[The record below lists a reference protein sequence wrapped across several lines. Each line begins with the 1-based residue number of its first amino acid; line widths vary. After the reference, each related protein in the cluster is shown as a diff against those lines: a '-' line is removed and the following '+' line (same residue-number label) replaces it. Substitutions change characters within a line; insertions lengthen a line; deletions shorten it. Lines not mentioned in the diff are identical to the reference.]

1 MLLSARMS
9 RLTISCPRH
18 PEAFLIEDHR
28 AGDMICSVCALVVG
42 DRVVDVGS
50 EWRTFSDSNSDPS
63 RVGAAE
69 NPLLEND
76 LSTTIGRS
84 TGTEYHNRNAMSSTN
99 RTLLG
104 AFRDINEIADRVGL
118 PRTIT
123 DQAAS
128 YFRQV
133 HEQRRLRNRPRLAVA
148 SGCIYVACK
157 VQSAPRSFKELSSI
171 SGIQASDIAK
181 CYKNIVKVIDASELE
196 LSVHVDSGDFMSRFC
211 SNLGLSVEVQRIAT
225 HIAAIAKEKSITDG
239 RNPTSIAAA
248 AIYMASQASDTKR
261 SQREISEVAGCA
273 ESTIKHS
280 YRLMLSRAPELFPSD
295 SPFYTRI
302 DQLPPS

>member
-1 MLLSARMS
+1 MS
-9 RLTISCPRH
+9 RSTISCPRH

-84 TGTEYHNRNAMSSTN
+84 TTGTEYHNRNAMSSTN
-99 RTLLG
+99 RTLMG

-123 DQAAS
+123 DEAAS
-128 YFRQV
+128 LFKQV
-133 HEQRRLRNRPRLAVA
+133 HEQRRLRNRPRLAIVSA
-148 SGCIYVACK
+148 CIYLACRI
-157 VQSAPRSFKELSSI
+157 QSAPRSFKELSTI
-171 SGIQASDIAK
+171 SGVRAGDIAK
-181 CYKNIVKVIDASELE
+181 CYKNILKIVETPRQE
-196 LSVHVDSGDFMSRFC
+196 LSMRVDSGDFMSRFC
-211 SNLGLSVEVQRIAT
+211 SNLGLPNEVQRVAT
-225 HIAAIAKEKSITDG
+225 HISAVAKEKSITDG

-248 AIYMASQASDTKR
+248 AIYMASQASDTKK

-273 ESTIKHS
+273 ESTIKHC
-280 YRLMLSRAPELFPSD
+280 YRLMIVRAAELIPSD
-295 SPFYTRI
+295 SQFHTRI
-302 DQLPPS
+302 DQLPPC

>member
-1 MLLSARMS
+1 MS
-9 RLTISCPRH
+9 RSTISCPSH
-18 PEAFLIEDHR
+18 PDAFLYEDHH

-50 EWRTFSDSNSDPS
+50 EWRTFSDSVSDPS

-84 TGTEYHNRNAMSSTN
+84 TTGTEYHNRSAMSSTN
-99 RTLLG
+99 RTLMA

-118 PRTIT
+118 PKTIT

-128 YFRQV
+128 LFKQA
-133 HEQRRLRNRPRLAVA
+133 HEQKKLRNRPRVA
-148 SGCIYVACK
+148 IASACIYLACRM
-157 VQSAPRSFKELSSI
+157 QGAPRSLKELSSI
-171 SGIQASDIAK
+171 SGHQTRDIAK
-181 CYKNIVKVIDASELE
+181 CYKCIYKIVNTPNQE
-196 LSVHVDSGDFMSRFC
+196 LSMHVDSGDFMSRFC
-211 SNLGLSVEVQRIAT
+211 SNLDLPIEVQRLAT
-225 HIAAIAKEKSITDG
+225 HIAASAREKSITDG

-248 AIYMASQASDTKR
+248 AIYMASQASDTKK
-261 SQREISEVAGCA
+261 SQKEISEVAGCA

-280 YRLMLSRAPELFPSD
+280 YRLMLSKAKELMPSD
-295 SPFYTRI
+295 SRFYDRI

>member
-1 MLLSARMS
+1 MPRA
-9 RLTISCPRH
+9 TISCPRH
-18 PEAFLIEDHR
+18 PDALLIEDHR
-28 AGDMICSVCALVVG
+28 AGDMICPECGMVVG

-84 TGTEYHNRNAMSSTN
+84 TGTEYHSRNTMSSTN
-99 RTLLG
+99 RTLMG

-118 PRTIT
+118 PRIIT
-123 DQAAS
+123 DAAAS
-128 YFRQV
+128 FFKQV
-133 HEQRRLRNRPRLAVA
+133 HEQRRLRNRPRIAIVSA
-148 SGCIYVACK
+148 CIYIACR
-157 VQSAPRSFKELSSI
+157 AHNAARSLKELGSI
-171 SGIQASDIAK
+171 SGVQAKDIAK
-181 CYKNIVKVIDASELE
+181 CYKNICKILGPNSQE
-196 LSVHVDSGDFMSRFC
+196 LSMHVDSGDFMSRFC
-211 SNLGLSVEVQRIAT
+211 SGLNLSTEIQRVAT
-225 HIAAIAKEKSITDG
+225 HIALVAKEKSITDG

-248 AIYMASQASDTKR
+248 AIYMATQVSDTKK
-261 SQREISEVAGCA
+261 SQKEISEVAGCA

-280 YRLMLSRAPELFPSD
+280 YRLMLSRSAELIPPD
-295 SPFYTRI
+295 SPFHSRI

>member
-1 MLLSARMS
+1 MS
-9 RLTISCPRH
+9 RSTISCPRH
-18 PEAFLIEDHR
+18 PEAVLIEDHR

-50 EWRTFSDSNSDPS
+50 EWRTFSDSNNDPS

-84 TGTEYHNRNAMSSTN
+84 TTGTEYHNRNAMSSTN

-123 DQAAS
+123 DEAAG
-128 YFRQV
+128 FFKRV
-133 HEQRRLRNRPRLAVA
+133 HEQRRLRNRPRLAIA
-148 SGCIYVACK
+148 SACIYIACRM
-157 VQSAPRSFKELSSI
+157 QGAPRSFKELGSI
-171 SGIQASDIAK
+171 SGVQARDIAK
-181 CYKNIVKVIDASELE
+181 CYKNIFKILDTPGQE
-196 LSVHVDSGDFMSRFC
+196 LSMHVDSADFMSRFC
-211 SNLGLSVEVQRIAT
+211 SNLGLPVEVQRVAT
-225 HIAAIAKEKSITDG
+225 HIAAVAREQSITDG

-248 AIYMASQASDTKR
+248 AIYMASQASDTKK
-261 SQREISEVAGCA
+261 SQKEISEVAGCA

-280 YRLMLSRAPELFPSD
+280 YRLMISRAADLIPSD
-295 SPFYTRI
+295 SQFHSRI
-302 DQLPPS
+302 DQLPPA

>member
-1 MLLSARMS
+1 MS
-9 RLTISCPRH
+9 RSTISCPRH

-84 TGTEYHNRNAMSSTN
+84 TTGTEYHNRNAMSSTN
-99 RTLLG
+99 RTLIG

-123 DQAAS
+123 DEAS
-128 YFRQV
+128 SLFRRV
-133 HEQRRLRNRPRLAVA
+133 HEQRRLRNRPRLAIA
-148 SGCIYVACK
+148 SACIYIACRL
-157 VQSAPRSFKELSSI
+157 QGAARSFKELSSI
-171 SGIQASDIAK
+171 SGVQARDIAK
-181 CYKNIVKVIDASELE
+181 CYKNILKIVETPRQE
-196 LSVHVDSGDFMSRFC
+196 LSMHVDSGDFMSRFC
-211 SNLGLSVEVQRIAT
+211 SNLGLSVEVQRVAT
-225 HIAAIAKEKSITDG
+225 HIAAVAKEKSITDG

-280 YRLMLSRAPELFPSD
+280 YRLMLSRAAELIPAD
-295 SPFYTRI
+295 SQFHTRI

>member
-1 MLLSARMS
+1 MS
-9 RLTISCPRH
+9 RSTISCRDH
-18 PEAFLIEDHR
+18 PEAVLIEDHR
-28 AGDMICSVCALVVG
+28 AGDMICSNCGLVVG

-76 LSTTIGRS
+76 LSTRIGMS

-99 RTLLG
+99 RTLL
-104 AFRDINEIADRVGL
+104 AAIRDINEIADRVGL

-123 DQAAS
+123 DEAAS
-128 YFRQV
+128 RFKAV
-133 HEQRRLRNRPRLAVA
+133 HEAKRLRNRPRLAVA
-148 SGCIYVACK
+148 SACIYIACR
-157 VQSAPRSFKELSSI
+157 VDGAPRSFKELSSI
-171 SGIQASDIAK
+171 SGVQARDIAK
-181 CYKNIVKVIDASELE
+181 CYKNILKISEKPE
-196 LSVHVDSGDFMSRFC
+196 LSMHVDSGDFMSRFC
-211 SNLGLSVEVQRIAT
+211 SNLSLPVEVQRVAT
-225 HIAAIAKEKSITDG
+225 QIAAAAKEKSITDG

-280 YRLMLSRAPELFPSD
+280 YRLMLSKAAELIPPD
-295 SPFYTRI
+295 SQFHTRI
-302 DQLPPS
+302 DQLPAS